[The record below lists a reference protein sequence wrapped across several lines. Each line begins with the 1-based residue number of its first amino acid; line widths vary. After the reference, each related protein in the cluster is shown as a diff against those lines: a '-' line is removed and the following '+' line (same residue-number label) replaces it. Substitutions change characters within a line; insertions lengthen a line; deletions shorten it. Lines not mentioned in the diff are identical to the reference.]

1 MTGYYL
7 LDHPNPNGT
16 ANPDGRYHGH
26 MVMRENPRLITLHT
40 GEVFAD
46 ELGDDLG
53 AENIANYFTH
63 STVAASYHT
72 TGDSDSVVP
81 LLPSG
86 LCERPVH
93 VAFHCYGRNTGNLGY
108 AFGMRAVDWATVGSA
123 WRAKAL
129 SNGADVVAAW
139 CRRWDI
145 PVRKITLEQADA
157 GMAGIS
163 GHGILQPEDRSDP
176 GAATVF
182 APSLF
187 PWDEFFELVLE
198 RLNGA
203 APAAG
208 QEPEMRVCRTKAG
221 NLVVI
226 TGDTFKVVPKDMEW
240 EVTNAALIELA
251 AVGAIPGENGAP
263 ALPTIGDN
271 ALATGFLREVPW

>member
-7 LDHPNPNGT
+7 LDHPNPGAV
-16 ANPDGRYHGH
+16 ANPDGTYWGRQ
-26 MVMRENPRLITLHT
+26 VMAAPPIWITVHT
-40 GEVFAD
+40 AESFAD
-46 ELGDDLG
+46 LIGADMG
-53 AENIANYFTH
+53 AENVAAYFAR
-63 STVAASYHT
+63 STTAASYHT
-72 TGDSDSVVP
+72 IVDSDSIVH

-86 LCERPVH
+86 LDELPVH
-93 VAFHCYGRNTGNLGY
+93 VAYHCASGNTGNLGL
-108 AFGMRAVDWATVGSA
+108 AFACRSIEWTTMPADYRRRMLG
-123 WRAKAL
+123 
-129 SNGADVVAAW
+129 NGAIVTADWIRVHDVPLDRV
-139 CRRWDI
+139 
-145 PVRKITLEQADA
+145 TLEQFRA
-157 GMAGIS
+157 GVPGIT
-163 GHGILQPEDRSDP
+163 GHGIVQPEDRSDP
-176 GAATVF
+176 GLATVF
-182 APSLF
+182 QPSLF

-198 RLNGA
+198 RLDGTQ
-203 APAAG
+203 PAAG